1 MLRKLILGIL
11 LNTLAFY
18 AVTQTVPQ
26 VTYEGGLIFLIL
38 TGAIL
43 GFLNGFIKPVV
54 KVFSFPVIFLSGGL
68 FLIVI
73 NATIIW
79 LMENAYKVLAIPEFN
94 VIMEGGIITYL
105 YAGAVFGIVNW
116 LEHWLVKR

>member
-1 MLRKLILGIL
+1 MIRKLILGII

-18 AVTQTVPQ
+18 AVTKVIPQ
-26 VTYEGGLIFLIL
+26 VTYEGGIAFLVI

-43 GFLNGFIKPVV
+43 GFLNAFIKPII
-54 KVFSFPVIFLSGGL
+54 KVFSFPVIFLTGGL

-73 NATIIW
+73 NAGLLW
-79 LMENAYKVLAIPEFN
+79 LMDNFYDVLAIQEFN
-94 VIMEGGIITYL
+94 VAMAGGIMTYL
-105 YAGAVFGIVNW
+105 YAGAVFGVINS

>member
-1 MLRKLILGIL
+1 MIRKLILGII

-18 AVTQTVPQ
+18 AVTQVVSG
-26 VTYEGGLIFLIL
+26 VTYEGGLSLLVF
-38 TGAIL
+38 TGAVL
-43 GFLNGFIKPVV
+43 GFLNAFIKPVI
-54 KVFSFPVIFLSGGL
+54 KIFSFPVIFLSGGL

-73 NATIIW
+73 NGALLW
-79 LMENAYKVLAIPEFN
+79 LMANFYDVLAIEGFT
-94 VIMEGGIITYL
+94 VMIEGGLGTYA